1 MFFKMGHKKKQKR
14 VFAGLLAIFLLI
26 AITYFLLTKSPS
38 LSNNEVGM
46 IFSEGKRT
54 KEAIELAL
62 KRSRLYSDSREKQY
76 IQAHGSDYGYSQ
88 GKLKEINDE
97 EHFHLQNKVYLD
109 YTGAA
114 PYPISILKQSY
125 SDFSKHFYAN
135 AHSRSQPSL
144 KTNDLIEK
152 FRSKLLEYF
161 NTNPSQYSVVFT
173 SGTTQ
178 ALKLVG
184 ETFPFSR
191 DSKFAYLNQNHNS
204 VIGIREYALLKQ
216 SSFLSLKEEGVQQF
230 IKDEKENWNENE
242 NKNKNENG
250 EGEEEEEE
258 EEVTFNLF
266 AYPAESNFDGSKYD
280 LNWIKD
286 FQSIKSKNWLVLLDA
301 AAYLPSN
308 KLDLGKYPADFVTLS
323 FYKMFGYPTGLG
335 ALIINNDIVH
345 LLQKSYFGGGTV
357 VLVSDCSTFCV
368 RHPNP
373 STKFEDGTL
382 PFLDIIA
389 AKYGLQFIENLG
401 IDHISKHIYYL
412 GKYLVEELLKFKW
425 GNGNPVVEIYGKWDL
440 QQDNNF
446 NKQGGIVAF
455 NILNPKRNYL
465 NFNDVQETLE
475 SEGINLRTGCNCN
488 PGACTQYFDINEN
501 DLQEAA
507 EEKESC
513 GDDIVFINNK
523 PLGAIRASLGYGT
536 TFEHVDYLIQ
546 VIKMKFVEKE
556 QDFTFL

>member
-1 MFFKMGHKKKQKR
+1 MFLKRACKKDQKR
-14 VFAGLLAIFLLI
+14 ILI
-26 AITYFLLTKSPS
+26 ALASIFFLILITCIVLIQKTNPPNNGVNSP
-38 LSNNEVGM
+38 
-46 IFSEGKRT
+46 FSERERT

-62 KRSRLYSDSREKQY
+62 KRSRLSSESREKQY
-76 IQAHGSDYGYSQ
+76 LEDQGSNYGYTQ

-114 PYPISILKQSY
+114 PYPASVLTNSY
-125 SDFSKHFYAN
+125 SDLFQNFYAN
-135 AHSRSQPSL
+135 THSRSQPSL
-144 KTNDLIEK
+144 QTNDLIEK

-161 NTNPSQYSVVFT
+161 NTESGQYSVVFT

-184 ETFPFSR
+184 EAFPFSR
-191 DSKFAYLNQNHNS
+191 NSKFAYLNQNHNS

-216 SSFLSLKEEGVQQF
+216 ASFHSLKEENIQQF
-230 IKDEKENWNENE
+230 IKDEKELGDVNE
-242 NKNKNENG
+242 NKDKNENG
-250 EGEEEEEE
+250 QGQGEGEEEE

-286 FQSIKSKNWLVLLDA
+286 FQSIKNNDWLVLLDA
-301 AAYLPSN
+301 AAFLPSN
-308 KLDLGKYPADFVTLS
+308 KLDLTKYPADFVTLS

-357 VLVSDCSTFCV
+357 VLVSDCTTFCV

-373 STKFEDGTL
+373 STKLEDGTL
-382 PFLDIIA
+382 PFLDIIT
-389 AKYGLQFIENLG
+389 AKYGLEFIENLG
-401 IDHISKHIYYL
+401 IDQISQHIYHL
-412 GKYLVEELLKFKW
+412 GKYLVKELSKLKW
-425 GNGNPVVEIYGKWDL
+425 SNGNPLVEIYGKWDL
-440 QQDNNF
+440 NQDNNF
-446 NKQGGIVAF
+446 NKQGGIVTF
-455 NILNPKRNYL
+455 NLLDTNNNYL
-465 NFNDVQETLE
+465 NFNDVQASLE
-475 SEGINLRTGCNCN
+475 SEGINLRTGCHCN
-488 PGACTQYFDINEN
+488 PGACTQYFGINED
-501 DLQEAA
+501 DLKQAA

-513 GDDIVFINNK
+513 GDDIIFINNK

-536 TFEHVDYLIQ
+536 MFEHIDYLIQ
-546 VIKMKFVEKE
+546 VINMKYIEKE
-556 QDFTFL
+556 DNF